1 MIMAET
7 TVATAAAEETASE
20 MDERS
25 VREIKDKIAGELST
39 SKYGLTSGDRHLL
52 KSYLGYVAVK
62 NLHDGVKDKSNGC
75 EFVQSTLWPANATE
89 KEKSEESAPFDLTV
103 YSRERKE
110 EDVPRLFEN
119 ETESDLI
126 EMFEEASRVF
136 SSSQESGIV
145 RAFQASDERGRKNG
159 RSRETKPKRKE
170 GRERMDGFALIFSF
184 FFSAQT
190 FHREFPPNL
199 ACRRNGYLKCMLVG
213 PVSDA
218 SRKDGGDG

>member
-145 RAFQASDERGRKNG
+145 RAFQAREKGKRTEGVGNETKKKRRTGTDGRIRVNFFFFFLRADVSSRISSESGLQKKRLLEMYVG
-159 RSRETKPKRKE
+159 RSGK
-170 GRERMDGFALIFSF
+170 
-184 FFSAQT
+184 
-190 FHREFPPNL
+190 
-199 ACRRNGYLKCMLVG
+199 
-213 PVSDA
+213 
-218 SRKDGGDG
+218 